1 MKKNYLPYLYLCLSG
16 VVFNSFLLM
25 AQNITTKP
33 KVSLF
38 SQSSLVSFSLT
49 TLTITLVTALFVALL
64 GKLLFHKKASIYF
77 ITANLLTITQA
88 TTTLTVLLYIKSQ
101 FNFDL
106 TADYSKSLLIIFAQT
121 APFTLCLIVSNL
133 VVSATLRKDR
143 NSIGIL

>member
-1 MKKNYLPYLYLCLSG
+1 MKSKYLAYLYLCLSG

-38 SQSSLVSFSLT
+38 SESSLISFALT
-49 TLTITLVTALFVALL
+49 TLTITIVTALFVAIL
-64 GKLLFHKKASIYF
+64 GKLLFHKNPFSYF
-77 ITANLLTITQA
+77 LTANLLTLTQT
-88 TTTLTVLLYIKSQ
+88 TTTLTAFLYIKSQ

-106 TADYSKSLLIIFAQT
+106 TADFSKSLLIIFAQT

-133 VVSATLRKDR
+133 VVSATIRKDR